1 MTQYLR
7 YALLLVLALMLGAC
21 TTTSSKPELSD
32 ERLREASELNA
43 ELGVRYMQ
51 QGDNERAMGK
61 LQKSIEQNEDN
72 ARAHHYLGELYRRVD
87 RPNEAEGHFK
97 QALDITPKDPSLL
110 NNYAVLLCDLERFG
124 ESQRYFEQ
132 ALNDPVYSGK
142 ASIYANMAE
151 CAEGQNNLKRAE
163 EYYLQALRLNPKLPS
178 ANLGMARMTFDMSL
192 YTQSRQY
199 LERYLERRK
208 HNAQSLW
215 LGILLERRAGN
226 RNRVASY
233 AMLLKGRFPDSEE
246 ARKLRKLER
255 QGKL

>member
-1 MTQYLR
+1 MTQELR
-7 YALLLVLALMLGAC
+7 YGLLLIPALLLGAC
-21 TTTSSKPELSD
+21 TTTSQPELSE
-32 ERLREASELNA
+32 ERLQRASELNA

-61 LQKSIEQNEDN
+61 LQKAISQNEDN

-87 RPNEAEGHFK
+87 RPKKAEDHFQ
-97 QALDITPKDPSLL
+97 QALDITPDDPSLL
-110 NNYAVLLCDLERFG
+110 NNYAVLLCDMEKYA
-124 ESQRYFEQ
+124 ESDRYFNE
-132 ALNDPVYSGK
+132 ALEDPVYSGK
-142 ASIYANMAE
+142 AGIYENMAQ
-151 CAEGQNNLKRAE
+151 CAESQNNLKRAE
-163 EYYLQALRLNPKLPS
+163 EYYLQALRLDPKLPA

-199 LERYLERRK
+199 LERFLERRQ

-215 LGILLERRAGN
+215 LGILLERQSGN

-246 ARKLRKLER
+246 TRKLRKLESR
-255 QGKL
+255 GKL

>member
-1 MTQYLR
+1 MTRYLR
-7 YALLLVLALMLGAC
+7 YALLITSALLLGAC
-21 TTTSSKPELSD
+21 TTTSKPELSD
-32 ERLREASELNA
+32 ERLRQASDLNA

-61 LQKSIEQNEDN
+61 LQKAISQNDDN
-72 ARAHHYLGELYRRVD
+72 ARAHHYLGELYRRVN
-87 RPNEAEGHFK
+87 RPEEAQRHFEE
-97 QALDITPKDPSLL
+97 ALDITPKDPSLL
-110 NNYAVLLCDLERFG
+110 NNYAVLLCDMKKYT
-124 ESQRYFEQ
+124 ESNRYFEK
-132 ALNDPVYSGK
+132 ALDDPVYSGK
-142 ASIYANMAE
+142 AGIYENMAR

-163 EYYLQALRLNPKLPS
+163 EYYLQALRLDPMLPN

-215 LGILLERRAGN
+215 LGILLERQAGN

-233 AMLLKGRFPDSEE
+233 AMLLKGRYPNSEE
-246 ARKLRKLER
+246 TRKLRKLES

>member
-1 MTQYLR
+1 MNRYLPFV
-7 YALLLVLALMLGAC
+7 LLIVSTLMLGAC
-21 TTTSSKPELSD
+21 TTTSSKPDLSD

-43 ELGVRYMQ
+43 ELGVKYMQ

-61 LQKSIEQNEDN
+61 LQKAINYNDDN

-87 RPNEAEGHFK
+87 RPDEAEQHFK
-97 QALDITPKDPSLL
+97 AALDITPRDPSLL
-110 NNYAVLLCDLERFG
+110 NNYAVLLCDLEKYDA
-124 ESQRYFEQ
+124 SDRYFEK
-132 ALNDPVYSGK
+132 ALDDPVYSGK
-142 ASIYANMAE
+142 AGIYQNMAQ
-151 CAEGQNNLKRAE
+151 CAESQNNLKQAE
-163 EYYLQALRLNPKLPS
+163 EYYLKALRLDPRLPN
-178 ANLGMARMTFDMSL
+178 ANLGMARLTFDMSL

-199 LERYLERRK
+199 LERFLERRK